1 MKALENL
8 SSRLRTKW
16 FSTGSSPSHLRFKS
30 LEAILQKHTDFQKG
44 LFSVVIKNRL
54 TFQNAVVSV
63 RGVLGSFLRAMKF
76 QRGPTAPRNLSLSKR
91 EIHGIFWNWCI
102 YLQGQSHSSE
112 TFMKAAAEPRRD
124 LAEVTDPK
132 KKIIA
137 SKNCSQNKLR
147 ITKIRK
153 LSKKKTKNQLQ
164 HEFFSFYH
172 FLIIFVTHSLIL

>member
-1 MKALENL
+1 
-8 SSRLRTKW
+8 
-16 FSTGSSPSHLRFKS
+16 
-30 LEAILQKHTDFQKG
+30 
-44 LFSVVIKNRL
+44 
-54 TFQNAVVSV
+54 
-63 RGVLGSFLRAMKF
+63 MKF
-76 QRGPTAPRNLSLSKR
+76 QRGPNAPGTSRYQR
-91 EIHGIFWNWCI
+91 EKFMEYSEIDV

-132 KKIIA
+132 KKILA

-164 HEFFSFYH
+164 HEFFSCCH
-172 FLIIFVTHSLIL
+172 FSIIFVDSQSNFVNIRDCKMRADFIRINFRGFRI